1 MKNSR
6 VIVIANHKPL
16 DNNQRI
22 RERMSVAQ
30 TRADRIASRFPHLD
44 LPSIQRGVNENMKR
58 LYLTMDGRYMDLF
71 DLMNF
76 LQNQH
81 KPLSLSSDNVT
92 KHYSLSNN
100 ITLNGI
106 YLYQYLLGH
115 GYDPLLIHNFA
126 TSNLEESLREKP
138 SAVCIS
144 SNFIFLDDIK
154 HMASEIKRIDPDVAV
169 IVGGMLIKRLLDP
182 GDDLTS
188 QYKNSLTAFHGKV
201 DAFIIE
207 AQGEQTLIRVLDSLP
222 DGGRLEQVPNLAIF
236 DDGGKVKF
244 TSREQEDLPI
254 DETTISWD
262 KIPKAYLRKTL
273 PVNTSRGCHFRCRFC
288 TFRWLFPQVHY
299 KSMAVLK
306 KELKLI
312 NQLGFVEHIRFTDDN
327 FTGSK
332 AKLKKV
338 LEMMIQEDFD
348 FSWSSYAR
356 ASALDPELVKMMKK
370 AGCEFVYLGIESGS
384 PAILKNMDKK
394 LDRDESIN
402 AIKMLSDEGIQSRG
416 SFIVGYPGETQE
428 TFLQT
433 VSLINESGLPYYIP
447 YLFIY
452 SKRALVHEDR
462 DKFGLVGTG
471 QTWRQN
477 TMDAVEASRL
487 MTKLIHIVP
496 ESYNDG
502 MTYIEEIYNLLLG
515 KGYDHGEILELFRLK
530 RELQLAVEERGS
542 ERPYHPKVNEILV
555 NMESLIK

>member
-16 DNNQRI
+16 DNNRRI

-81 KPLSLSSDNVT
+81 KPLLLSSDNVT

-126 TSNLEESLREKP
+126 TSNLEETLREKP
-138 SAVCIS
+138 LAVCIS

-154 HMASEIKRIDPDVAV
+154 HMASEIKRIDPNVAV

-188 QYKNSLTAFHGKV
+188 QYKNSLTAFHEKV

-207 AQGEQTLIRVLDSLP
+207 AQGEQTLIKVLDSLP
-222 DGGRLEQVPNLAIF
+222 DGGRLEHVPNLAIF

-254 DETTISWD
+254 DETAISWD

-306 KELKLI
+306 KELRLI

-356 ASALDPELVKMMKK
+356 ASALEPRLVKMMKK

-416 SFIVGYPGETQE
+416 SFIVGYPGETHE

-471 QTWRQN
+471 QTWKQD

-542 ERPYHPKVNEILV
+542 QRPYHPKVNEILV
-555 NMESLIK
+555 KMESLIK

>member
-1 MKNSR
+1 MR
-6 VIVIANHKPL
+6 
-16 DNNQRI
+16 
-22 RERMSVAQ
+22 VAQ
-30 TRADRIASRFPHLD
+30 SRAERIASRFSDLD
-44 LPSIQRGVNENMKR
+44 LPSVQKGVNVNMKK

-76 LQNQH
+76 LKNRH
-81 KPLSLSSDNVT
+81 KPLPLSPDNVA

-115 GYDPLLIHNFA
+115 GYDPHLVHNFA
-126 TSNLEESLREKP
+126 VSDLEETLKEKP
-138 SAVCIS
+138 LAVCIS
-144 SNFIFLDDIK
+144 SNFIILDDIK
-154 HMASEIKRIDPDVAV
+154 QMASEIKRMDPGIAVVA
-169 IVGGMLIKRLLDP
+169 GGMLVKRLLDP
-182 GDDLTS
+182 GEDLTS
-188 QYKNSLTAFHGKV
+188 QYQDSLTAFHGKV

-207 AQGEQTLIRVLDSLP
+207 AQGEQTLIRVLDSLSN
-222 DGGRLEQVPNLAIF
+222 GGRLEHVPNLAIF
-236 DDGGKVKF
+236 DDRGKVRF
-244 TSREQEDLPI
+244 TPREQEDLPI
-254 DETTISWD
+254 DETAIAWD

-288 TFRWLFPQVHY
+288 TFRWLFPKVHY

-306 KELKLI
+306 KELRLI

-327 FTGSK
+327 FTGNK

-338 LEMMIQEDFD
+338 LEMMIVEDFD

-356 ASALDPELVKMMKK
+356 SSGLDPELVKMMKK
-370 AGCEFVYLGIESGS
+370 AGCEFVHLGIESGS

-402 AIKMLSDEGIQSRG
+402 AIKLLSDEGIQSRG
-416 SFIVGYPGETQE
+416 SFIVGYPGETEE
-428 TFLQT
+428 TFMET

-462 DKFGLVGTG
+462 EEFGLVGTG
-471 QTWRQN
+471 QTWKQN

-487 MTKLIHIVP
+487 MTKMIKIIP
-496 ESYNDG
+496 QSYSDG
-502 MTYIEEIYNLLLG
+502 MSHIEEIYNLLLG
-515 KGYDHGEILELFRLK
+515 KGYDHGEILELFRRK
-530 RELQLAVEERGS
+530 RELQLAVEELGS

-555 NMESLIK
+555 KVASLIK

>member
-1 MKNSR
+1 
-6 VIVIANHKPL
+6 
-16 DNNQRI
+16 
-22 RERMSVAQ
+22 
-30 TRADRIASRFPHLD
+30 
-44 LPSIQRGVNENMKR
+44 
-58 LYLTMDGRYMDLF
+58 
-71 DLMNF
+71 
-76 LQNQH
+76 
-81 KPLSLSSDNVT
+81 
-92 KHYSLSNN
+92 
-100 ITLNGI
+100 
-106 YLYQYLLGH
+106 
-115 GYDPLLIHNFA
+115 
-126 TSNLEESLREKP
+126 
-138 SAVCIS
+138 
-144 SNFIFLDDIK
+144 
-154 HMASEIKRIDPDVAV
+154 
-169 IVGGMLIKRLLDP
+169 IVGGMLVKRLLDP
-182 GDDLTS
+182 GEDLTS

-207 AQGEQTLIRVLDSLP
+207 AQGEQTLIRVLDSLSN
-222 DGGRLEQVPNLAIF
+222 GGRLEHVPNLAIF
-236 DDGGKVKF
+236 DDGRKLRF

-299 KSMAVLK
+299 KSMAVLE

-312 NQLGFVEHIRFTDDN
+312 NQLGFVEHIRFADDN
-327 FTGSK
+327 FTGNK

-338 LEMMIQEDFD
+338 LEMMIREDFD

-402 AIKMLSDEGIQSRG
+402 AIKMLSDAGIQSRG
-416 SFIVGYPGETQE
+416 SFIVGYPGETEE

-433 VSLINESGLPYYIP
+433 VSLIHESGLPYYIP

-462 DKFGLVGTG
+462 DRFGLVGTG
-471 QTWRQN
+471 QTWKQN

-487 MTKLIHIVP
+487 MTKMIHIIP
-496 ESYNDG
+496 QSYNDG

-530 RELQLAVEERGS
+530 RELQLAVEELGS

-555 NMESLIK
+555 KMESLIK